1 MAFSTHDPEKGL
13 EHLNASREMADTPSV
28 TDESPEKSKASTPEI
43 PDVEFVGPDAPV
55 ATVLDWTGPD
65 DPGITLSLRV
75 LEASASPY

>member
-13 EHLNASREMADTPSV
+13 ENLNISKEMAYTPSV

-43 PDVEFVGPDAPV
+43 PDVEFMGPVAQV

-65 DPGITLSLRV
+65 DPGITLSLPV
-75 LEASASPY
+75 F